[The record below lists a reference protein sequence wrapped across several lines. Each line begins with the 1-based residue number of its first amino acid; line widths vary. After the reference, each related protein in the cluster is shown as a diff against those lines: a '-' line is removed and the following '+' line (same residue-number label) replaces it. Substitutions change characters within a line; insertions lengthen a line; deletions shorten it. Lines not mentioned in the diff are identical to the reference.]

1 MSWPAALEHG
11 KVEENNVNSGIFK
24 GLGDKGI
31 GNAVRHDVLE
41 PFSGDKCVSYCD
53 LKETIAKTCSHVQ
66 KKTPGIGGF
75 CENVDNGAKCCLGS
89 VLGVVVV
96 AI

>member
-66 KKTPGIGGF
+66 KTRALEDFVKMLITAQ
-75 CENVDNGAKCCLGS
+75 NVVWA
-89 VLGVVVV
+89 VFLGVVAV